1 MTSERLRI
9 KDINLLQGFNGE
21 LQLVFGVD
29 KQILT
34 QAQVAVQNANN
45 RLKQGK
51 EIEVTIEPIKR
62 RRSLDANAYF
72 HVLCD
77 KIANKL
83 QLSMDDVK
91 TNMVLSYGT
100 PKYAVT
106 IPNTAN
112 IADIWSYSRFIGDDG
127 YNSQYLLYKQ
137 THTLTTAEMARL
149 INGTIQE
156 AQQLGI
162 ATITPREQA
171 ELEKQWEKTYGR
183 NTKTGYTAEND
194 GEV

>member
-1 MTSERLRI
+1 MVRQFTVRTANVLEGL
-9 KDINLLQGFNGE
+9 DGE
-21 LQLVFGVD
+21 VQLVFGVD
-29 KQILT
+29 KQMLDN
-34 QAQVAVQNANN
+34 AKNAVITANE

-51 EIEVTIEPIKR
+51 EISLTVEQLRK

-77 KIANKL
+77 KIASKL
-83 QLSMDDVK
+83 ELSLDEVK
-91 TNMVLSYGT
+91 VNMVLSYGT

-112 IADIWSYSRFIGDDG
+112 IADIWAYSRFIGEEGD
-127 YNSQYLLYKQ
+127 NSQYMLYKQ

-156 AQQLGI
+156 AQQLDI
-162 ATITPREQA
+162 QTITPKEMA
-171 ELEKQWEKTYGR
+171 ELNRKWEESHFG
-183 NTKTGYTAEND
+183 N
-194 GEV
+194 

>member
-29 KQILT
+29 NQILQ
-34 QAQVAVQNANN
+34 QAQTAVQNANN
-45 RLKQGK
+45 CLKQGK
-51 EIEVTIEPIKR
+51 EIEVAIEPIKR

-77 KIANKL
+77 KIAEKL

-100 PKYAVT
+100 PKYAIT

-112 IADIWSYSRFIGDDG
+112 IADIWTYSRFIGDDG

-162 ATITPREQA
+162 DTITPKEQA
-171 ELEKQWEKTYGR
+171 ELEKKWETDHYG
-183 NTKTGYTAEND
+183 N
-194 GEV
+194 